1 MRRFVGIGAA
11 WLAATLVAVAVA
23 AAAVGSVRSEVTDAP
38 TALAAPLVATTATLS
53 ASDPGSSTT
62 TDSDIPEMPTTTAPN
77 TEETTATTLDEAS
90 TSGSSEATPTTP
102 PVTSTTTTTTA
113 ASSSYTKTYD
123 TEAGSVRITVS
134 GESVTFSG
142 ATPLPGW
149 KVELENSGP
158 EEVNVHFER
167 NEDEHED
174 KEIKFKA
181 TIEDGELL
189 VSISEES

>member
-23 AAAVGSVRSEVTDAP
+23 AAAVGSVRSEVADTP
-38 TALAAPLVATTATLS
+38 TVLAAPLVATSATVS
-53 ASDPGSSTT
+53 ASDLGSSTT
-62 TDSDIPEMPTTTAPN
+62 TDSDIPQVPITTARN
-77 TEETTATTLDEAS
+77 TETTTTLDEAD
-90 TSGSSEATPTTP
+90 TSGSSEATTTTP
-102 PVTSTTTTTTA
+102 PVASSSTTTTTGA
-113 ASSSYTKTYD
+113 SSYTKTYD
-123 TEAGSVRITVS
+123 TEAGTVRITVS

-149 KVELENSGP
+149 KVELKNSGP

-181 TIEDGELL
+181 TIEDGELR